1 MKLYEIMIR
10 SHYDDIY
17 VKTILV
23 MCSTPIT
30 KETEGI
36 NIMANI
42 TDEGVEDW
50 GEYIDSVCEK
60 RVLVCAR
67 GDEEASDMFGVL
79 SLFGQ

>member
-1 MKLYEIMIR
+1 MKLYEIVVK
-10 SHYDDIY
+10 SEFDDSFF
-17 VKTILV
+17 KTFLV
-23 MCSTPIT
+23 MSCTPLT

-36 NIMANI
+36 KTMVNL
-42 TDEGVEDW
+42 DEDW